1 MKTNKIEPQ
10 PNWSYFQDPNK
21 NNPQNIE
28 QWVASRPS
36 MTLPIN
42 SLTTRRSDGN

>member
-28 QWVASRPS
+28 KWVANRPS
-36 MTLPIN
+36 MTLPIVIGGIN
-42 SLTTRRSDGN
+42 NV